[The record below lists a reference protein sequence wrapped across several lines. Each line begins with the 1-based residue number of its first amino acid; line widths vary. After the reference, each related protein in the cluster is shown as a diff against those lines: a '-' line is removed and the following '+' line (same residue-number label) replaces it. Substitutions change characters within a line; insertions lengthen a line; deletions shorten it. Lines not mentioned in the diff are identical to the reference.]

1 MYKLKKLV
9 IRVFSSIFILVIYVI
24 LFSAISTIKEDAE
37 LRMISNDFYSDKSI
51 KVSIGEPLENS
62 INIDGDGGYVVF
74 ALAQESE
81 DETLIGVLSNDFSPY
96 FELQSGRFIS
106 IEDAIENKKVAVVGA
121 AYSDK
126 VQGFAENDV
135 FIDING
141 EAYRVV
147 GVIKEYGAGRINGN
161 IYYSVD
167 LLMDGKTL
175 FCIDGKNDTKKI
187 LNQLLGSITEFSIID
202 SYSDEISRLVNGE
215 FNSEFLFILAFII
228 CIFIALVRAYIVYR
242 DKKRIALVLDMYSS
256 KQIKIAL
263 YLIKET
269 LCSFSVFAVA
279 LLIFCI
285 LDVTTALLSIGCG
298 VTIGLLSCLLEGCYY
313 LACMKL
319 YRR

>member
-1 MYKLKKLV
+1 MYKLKKFV
-9 IRVFSSIFILVIYVI
+9 IVFFSSIFILGIYVI

-51 KVSIGEPLENS
+51 KVSIGDPLEKS

-74 ALAQESE
+74 ALGQEGE
-81 DETLIGVLSNDFSPY
+81 DEALIGVLSNDFSPY

-106 IEDAIENKKVAVVGA
+106 IEDTIENKKVAVVGA

-147 GVIKEYGAGRINGN
+147 GVIKEYSAGKINGN
-161 IYYSVD
+161 IYYSVG

-175 FCIDGKNDTKKI
+175 FCIDGKKDTKKI
-187 LNQLLGSITEFSIID
+187 VNQLLSSVTEFSIID
-202 SYSDEISRLVNGE
+202 SHSDEVSRLVNGKIS
-215 FNSEFLFILAFII
+215 SEFLFISAFII
-228 CIFIALVRAYIVYR
+228 CIFIAWIRTYIVYR
-242 DKKRIALVLDMYSS
+242 DKKRIALVLDMHSG

-269 LCSFSVFAVA
+269 LCSFSAFAVA
-279 LLIFCI
+279 LLTFCI